1 MFGKQFANV
10 VEWEEYTDDMLFW
23 KWNNNEIKRGSKLI
37 LRPGQAAVFMY
48 NGSVEGT
55 FEQDGTYDIESEFIP
70 FLCTLTVF
78 IFIFNSV
85 M

>member
-48 NGSVEGT
+48 NGSV
-55 FEQDGTYDIESEFIP
+55 
-70 FLCTLTVF
+70 V
-78 IFIFNSV
+78 
-85 M
+85 

>member
-55 FEQDGTYDIESEFIP
+55 FEQDGTYDIESEIIP
-70 FLCTLTVF
+70 FLSTS
-78 IFIFNSV
+78 ISI
-85 M
+85 